1 MLATPLKMLQTIE
14 DYVGGVVMVSN
25 ESGSNSQL
33 HQLLF
38 EPDAAA
44 PGEVPAPGEV
54 AAEAA
59 TVPAQEALL

>member
-1 MLATPLKMLQTIE
+1 
-14 DYVGGVVMVSN
+14 MVRN
-25 ESGSNSQL
+25 EPGSNSPL

-38 EPDAAA
+38 GPDADA